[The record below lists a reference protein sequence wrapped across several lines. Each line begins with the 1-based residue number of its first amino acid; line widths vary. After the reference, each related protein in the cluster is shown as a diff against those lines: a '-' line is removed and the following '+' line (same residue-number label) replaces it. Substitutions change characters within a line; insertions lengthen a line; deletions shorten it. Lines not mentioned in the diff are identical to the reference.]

1 MLRFRRKH
9 DIGQNLCEA
18 VDEATPIED
27 DNIIEPQEESEI
39 DCGCK
44 EACSLPI
51 GDEWTDE

>member
-1 MLRFRRKH
+1 MLRFKRKQ

-18 VDEATPIED
+18 IEESAPIED
-27 DNIIEPQEESEI
+27 DNIDSHEETEI

-44 EACSLPI
+44 DTCSLPI